1 MNLLIEVGTL
11 SRDAGAGECQQ
22 ESASAICMS
31 EEVSGDNILLIG
43 RKYIVCA
50 PTFIGAP
57 LSASM
62 PKMDNNTAKVILL
75 P

>member
-1 MNLLIEVGTL
+1 
-11 SRDAGAGECQQ
+11 
-22 ESASAICMS
+22 MS

-43 RKYIVCA
+43 RKYIVCD